1 MGYEWGEEDRGFDKR
16 PNRIEGAG
24 MGFSHN
30 LTVMRKHEVKPFI
43 EQQPTTKVSVA
54 FLARAP
60 HKFTEAIMAESTES
74 RREALGTMSRWLMAH
89 PKNKAMQIDA
99 GAVPVLTHL
108 VLNEDEEVKEGASFV
123 LSQLASIH
131 TGIQAMLHA
140 TTVAALLKAMLDS
153 KSAKTRS
160 NAHATLHLIGE
171 SPAGAKM
178 IVMSEG
184 TRVLVNECLE
194 RPSAEVLKS
203 LGYCLRNP
211 QGLQEAL
218 EAKANAAM
226 VKCLAD
232 THSAPVI
239 QFACKNIASLTIE
252 MAAKDEAIEEGA
264 VNALVPLMAHS
275 EWTIRSAATCALM
288 SITISAEGKRR
299 AFDLG
304 AIKHLTALL
313 SDKNKSCVLYAVR
326 TLGNL
331 AELKR
336 DVLLTPQDDVYK
348 ATFLVPAMEQLTV
361 LMGNA
366 DKVLAKS
373 ARDTADLIKW
383 RP

>member
-1 MGYEWGEEDRGFDKR
+1 MGYSWGEEDRGFDKR
-16 PNRIEGAG
+16 PNRIEGVVT
-24 MGFSHN
+24 GFSHN
-30 LTVMRKHEVKPFI
+30 LATMRAHEVRPYVDP
-43 EQQPTTKVSVA
+43 EPSAKVSIA

-60 HKFTEAIMAESTES
+60 HKFTEAIMKEDVET
-74 RREALGTMSRWLMAH
+74 RREALGSMSRWLTAH
-89 PKNKAMQIDA
+89 PKNKAMQVDA

-108 VLNEDEEVKEGASFV
+108 LSDPNSGIREGASLV
-123 LSQLASIH
+123 LSQLATMH

-140 TTVAALLKAMLDS
+140 KTVAHLLKAMLDS
-153 KSAKTRS
+153 ESAKTRG

-171 SPAGAKM
+171 TPDGAHM
-178 IVMSEG
+178 MVMSGG
-184 TRVLVNECLE
+184 TTTLVNECME
-194 RPSAEVLKS
+194 RPSAEVLRS

-211 QGLQEAL
+211 QGLKQAL

-226 VKCLAD
+226 VSCLAN
-232 THSAPVI
+232 HSAPVV
-239 QFACKNIASLTIE
+239 QHASKNISSLTIE
-252 MAAKDEAIEEGA
+252 NAAKEEAIQEGA
-264 VNALVPLMAHS
+264 VKALVPLLAHA
-275 EWTIRSAATCALM
+275 EWTIRSAASCALM
-288 SITISAEGKRR
+288 SITIAAEGKRR

-304 AIKHLTALL
+304 AIKALTVLL

-336 DVLLTPQDDVYK
+336 EVLLTPHDDEYQ
-348 ATFLVPAMEQLTV
+348 ATFFVPAMEQLKV
-361 LMGNA
+361 LMGNS